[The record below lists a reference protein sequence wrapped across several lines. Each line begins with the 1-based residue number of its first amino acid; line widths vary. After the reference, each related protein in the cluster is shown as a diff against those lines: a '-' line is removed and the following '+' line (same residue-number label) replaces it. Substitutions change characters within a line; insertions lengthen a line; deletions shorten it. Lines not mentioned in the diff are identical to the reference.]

1 MARIGQSF
9 HIPSAS
15 SLSIEISFVPAPSRD
30 LEPTT
35 WPSEPHRPS
44 ASMSTELGSLRPNS
58 CTATSRKPCH
68 SYRRSLDPASIPEIG
83 GTTTITEISHESA
96 PIAFRNMARN
106 IVSWEKHTFLVTVF
120 TWILLRPDV
129 EALSRRA
136 FERHAPFHYSRRI
149 CSNTFLERVAASAE
163 ADRRLPGDTIFEP
176 ADAEDDR
183 HVHGLTCE
191 EGNLGEEDDLDEDG
205 LDEDGLDETGDMGE
219 KRASMVLYV
228 PLRLFVV
235 QGRHQSVR
243 REDHHLVRRLVHV
256 LDEEDNLRS
265 SNRHLQPALC
275 PQSQL
280 TADAKQRL
288 ASFHTSRLDSAELA
302 HTALVPIARASGL
315 QIQQFHVASL
325 LLAYITLSLSPHA
338 DGAEDDI
345 LPLMTSPAKDAPKSE
360 CCICGTPIDSG
371 AEGETWRGHAQ
382 ICTSHEGHT
391 AHISCQRSAAR
402 KSLSTCLTLPPRAL
416 RSSFTSAG
424 VSSILFI
431 RQLLL

>member
-1 MARIGQSF
+1 
-9 HIPSAS
+9 
-15 SLSIEISFVPAPSRD
+15 
-30 LEPTT
+30 
-35 WPSEPHRPS
+35 
-44 ASMSTELGSLRPNS
+44 
-58 CTATSRKPCH
+58 
-68 SYRRSLDPASIPEIG
+68 
-83 GTTTITEISHESA
+83 
-96 PIAFRNMARN
+96 
-106 IVSWEKHTFLVTVF
+106 
-120 TWILLRPDV
+120 
-129 EALSRRA
+129 
-136 FERHAPFHYSRRI
+136 
-149 CSNTFLERVAASAE
+149 
-163 ADRRLPGDTIFEP
+163 
-176 ADAEDDR
+176 
-183 HVHGLTCE
+183 
-191 EGNLGEEDDLDEDG
+191 
-205 LDEDGLDETGDMGE
+205 MGE

-235 QGRHQSVR
+235 QGRHESVR

-345 LPLMTSPAKDAPKSE
+345 LPLMTSPVKDAPKSE

-391 AHISCQRSAAR
+391 AHISCQRALPAKACLRVLHYLQEPSDLLSLALVSRAFYSYVNYCCEEWASR
-402 KSLSTCLTLPPRAL
+402 KHNLLRNSHVKPGVWYKVWEQVAPRARQSFEDSSEHL
-416 RSSFTSAG
+416 VADSPTEAETEIAVPCEASTFPTGLIRSIVLGSLQSAEG
-424 VSSILFI
+424 LISNIEQPRRRPRRRG
-431 RQLLL
+431 RQLRPSRTS